1 MSRLLIALGGNALG
15 DNPKEQIQAVKRT
28 AISIVKFIREGHEVI
43 ITHGNGPQV
52 GMIQLAMESAIKYE
66 SKIPEIPL
74 AESVAMSQGYIGY
87 HLQNGI
93 GEELNRQGIIKPVV
107 TVITQVI
114 VDPEDPAFKNPTK
127 PIGNFYTEEEAKV
140 LAESRGYIM
149 KEDSGRGWRKLVPS
163 PKPIDIV
170 EKDAII
176 SMVNS
181 GNVVIAVGGG
191 GIPVVREGSR
201 LVGVPAVIDKDLAS
215 EKLAEILDC
224 DYLLILT
231 AVDRVSLNFRK
242 DNERKL
248 MKLRVEEAAKYA
260 EEGHFPP
267 GSMLPKIQAAMD
279 FANSKPGRKSIITSL
294 EKAYESLL
302 GREGTLIY
310 S

>member
-1 MSRLLIALGGNALG
+1 
-15 DNPKEQIQAVKRT
+15 
-28 AISIVKFIREGHEVI
+28 
-43 ITHGNGPQV
+43 
-52 GMIQLAMESAIKYE
+52 
-66 SKIPEIPL
+66 
-74 AESVAMSQGYIGY
+74 
-87 HLQNGI
+87 
-93 GEELNRQGIIKPVV
+93 
-107 TVITQVI
+107 
-114 VDPEDPAFKNPTK
+114 
-127 PIGNFYTEEEAKV
+127 
-140 LAESRGYIM
+140 M